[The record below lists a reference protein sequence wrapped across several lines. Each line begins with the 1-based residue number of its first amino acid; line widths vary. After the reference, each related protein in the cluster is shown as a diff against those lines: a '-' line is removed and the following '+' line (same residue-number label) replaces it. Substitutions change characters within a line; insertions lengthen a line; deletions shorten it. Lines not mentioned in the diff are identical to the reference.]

1 VDVGGPTGRAE
12 NVSGFLEVL
21 LADASWAPHV
31 HPLAVEPRAGEQDDG
46 KPAVPRLDPG
56 LGAAC
61 SDPVR
66 AQAASHRN
74 VARLYQSAIG
84 PFGEDAAVA
93 MTVAE
98 MQAANAGIHAIAGKR
113 RYPDSS
119 HVCDLALGALPDW
132 AIEVKLA
139 RLARQESFANSWP
152 IAGGICYVPREASR
166 IGEAVTS
173 RDRRS
178 GEGSDR
184 RARTEGG
191 LFMRIRWLAW
201 GSSTQQLAVEGS
213 AGRGLPRRWRSWRMF
228 LVPAIGIAVIAQLS
242 LAGSATMAAATTAKT
257 LAAAGSVAPKPVN
270 ELDCNGWSAKY
281 QTVRQLAGDLCTD
294 PIKVLGGKGS
304 RFVDNG
310 WYIGHDEPSV
320 KFISGAP
327 GSGNTMTYLT
337 KVPVDPAK
345 APTASGS
352 VTNYG
357 QLSIAPWFGL
367 PICDPKSSPQNPC
380 IPDSD
385 SNTGSGL
392 PTDAGSAFMEL
403 QLYPPGYTPFVDNI
417 SCSATKWC
425 AALNIDSVECDS
437 SGACNNDCIEPVNF
451 AFLQTNGVP
460 AGPPSPQLADVSTFL
475 PNARTLMINPGDV
488 LQVSITDPPRGFT
501 TTIRDLSN
509 GKTGF
514 MTASA
519 ANGFMNTNI
528 ADCSGTPFTFHAEY
542 STASIQ
548 NRVPW
553 AALEGGVLMQQEIG
567 HSEVCKSL
575 KNNDPFN
582 FSSSDGQTFSDPKVF
597 DTCVGGSEGSG
608 QVGEGPCL
616 ATGCQNAETQGPNGP
631 VACPTNDPAS
641 GALCEF
647 ADGNCFTK
655 GTRTVTINGVAT
667 LAESAANQCF
677 DNRFQN
683 GDLDFD
689 GL

>member
-1 VDVGGPTGRAE
+1 
-12 NVSGFLEVL
+12 
-21 LADASWAPHV
+21 
-31 HPLAVEPRAGEQDDG
+31 
-46 KPAVPRLDPG
+46 
-56 LGAAC
+56 
-61 SDPVR
+61 
-66 AQAASHRN
+66 
-74 VARLYQSAIG
+74 
-84 PFGEDAAVA
+84 
-93 MTVAE
+93 
-98 MQAANAGIHAIAGKR
+98 
-113 RYPDSS
+113 
-119 HVCDLALGALPDW
+119 
-132 AIEVKLA
+132 
-139 RLARQESFANSWP
+139 
-152 IAGGICYVPREASR
+152 
-166 IGEAVTS
+166 
-173 RDRRS
+173 
-178 GEGSDR
+178 
-184 RARTEGG
+184 
-191 LFMRIRWLAW
+191 
-201 GSSTQQLAVEGS
+201 
-213 AGRGLPRRWRSWRMF
+213 MF

-257 LAAAGSVAPKPVN
+257 LAAAGSVAPNPVN

-367 PICDPKSSPQNPC
+367 PICDPKSDPQNPC

-403 QLYPPGYTPFVDNI
+403 QLYPPGYTPFVDNT

-488 LQVSITDPPRGFT
+488 LQVSITDPPQGFT

-575 KNNDPFN
+575 KNNDPVN

-631 VACPTNDPAS
+631 VDCPTNDPAS

-647 ADGNCFTK
+647 ADGNCFPK

-689 GL
+689 GLSYQPGAWPDGGPNHPTAFQYAGPFDAQGKPYPKVQFETDVGGSSNLCDTSTGSGCTTPPISANFYPFWSLSPSSSALGSTVTSCVWNFGNVLPQTTRDFGKDAQYGAPDLSWYGGTNISAPMTNPEFSGRCARQL